1 MLFFVLAYQHFPMP
15 VQNEKKIYWQTVWKK
30 NILANSVFF
39 CTDMRI
45 RFTTY
50 WQDFLYWHAH
60 QKKLFASTKWKI
72 TYWLP
77 TCFCTG
83 AEQILKHTDKQLYTG
98 KHIKFCHLPVHTDNR
113 LYWQD
118 MFVLYWHRT
127 IFQPYWQDRI
137 YSVSYGMFATLW
149 SCTAGPCGTPDNTV

>member
-50 WQDFLYWHAH
+50 WQDFLYWHTH
-60 QKKLFASTKWKI
+60 QKSLFASTKWKI

-83 AEQILKHTDKQLYTG
+83 AEQIFKHTDKHFYTG
-98 KHIKFCHLPVHTDNR
+98 KRIKFCHLPVHTDNR